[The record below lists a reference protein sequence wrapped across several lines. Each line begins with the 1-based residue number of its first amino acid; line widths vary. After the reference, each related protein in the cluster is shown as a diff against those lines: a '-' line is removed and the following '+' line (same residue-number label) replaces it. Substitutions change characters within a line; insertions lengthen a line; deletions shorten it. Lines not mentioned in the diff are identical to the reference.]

1 MDLRKTW
8 EKYREESTFNY
19 SVLPESLK
27 NRGECVEIEPKTL
40 IVSRGAFPQEVFFIL
55 EGTAAG
61 IREYADGNEYSYFQ
75 LDKSN
80 GSIGLLELFARKDRY
95 VATIVSL
102 TKMKLMKIDSEV
114 VYGAIMEDVS
124 LLRRCTVLLADEL
137 YQRSGNDGI
146 LYYFQGIDR
155 VRYYLTSYYE
165 EHKAEQTSGKVIVL
179 AEYQEIAS
187 SIGVSVRTVG
197 RNLRKLKE
205 GQEIGSFRKK
215 ITVTEEQYRKMLNNL
230 YLE

>member
-1 MDLRKTW
+1 M
-8 EKYREESTFNY
+8 
-19 SVLPESLK
+19 
-27 NRGECVEIEPKTL
+27 
-40 IVSRGAFPQEVFFIL
+40 
-55 EGTAAG
+55 
-61 IREYADGNEYSYFQ
+61 
-75 LDKSN
+75 
-80 GSIGLLELFARKDRY
+80 
-95 VATIVSL
+95 
-102 TKMKLMKIDSEV
+102 
-114 VYGAIMEDVS
+114 
-124 LLRRCTVLLADEL
+124 
-137 YQRSGNDGI
+137 
-146 LYYFQGIDR
+146 
-155 VRYYLTSYYE
+155 RYYLTSYYE